1 MWKKLWKNEQGV
13 ALVLTLLTFLVLS
26 VLGSALMTI
35 GVANVRLTKST
46 TQYESTF
53 YIAEAGV
60 NQSVAVLEKKAKELG
75 ALPLSHDAFF
85 QQLNTFIDEHITGD
99 LMIFE
104 DNNGE
109 TPLAAI
115 HINQDAVNEQQT
127 GQYHERVMRYTLTSN
142 GKQGTSNREV
152 STSFDVAHR
161 IAETSGGGG
170 TIPSDFIFYSASN
183 ETLIMPN
190 GGYMEGDFFAE
201 NIIFNSKGTDVRG
214 SLIATNSIEI
224 QNEVKVTGSLYALN
238 GHVKLNN
245 ANAVVEEAIYAMGN
259 VSLTSGSKA
268 KDIYANGNIELLNN
282 NNVTNVHAGGHVTT
296 GSGVTT
302 ETIYA
307 GGNVTLRSGN
317 NNTRAIHSNGQ
328 VLAETSSSLSDIF
341 TNNRFI
347 FGSGITVNGNIHSQ
361 EDVGERNQ
369 GGNFTVNGNVF
380 AGQNVY
386 TRSNQ
391 TYRLNGDV
399 YAGKDVIHGT
409 NNTISGKVVTGGTL
423 KQFNN
428 QPLGTIGGTVTEQAN
443 PGTVVAP
450 TAPIPPTAP
459 DFSGYTVSTQKI
471 PIKEYTSTGESVVS
485 SQNRTTH
492 NLTPGYYDR
501 VTIMYQDNLYFDTG
515 TYYFNDFNLSST
527 EVKLYMDL
535 SNGPINVY
543 SKQDIHFSHGTT
555 LYVSLDGVNYTKID
569 KSFVQNNK
577 DQAKEIAGHL
587 YFEAHNKFYMHNDLT
602 ILGTILAN
610 NDFVASSSVT
620 IVGMYL
626 VNNGKVTI
634 GNAPTMIYAP
644 ATTSDGANHSSGG
657 TGSLPGSGSGSG
669 GGSGSGT
676 NIVPVEVIIR
686 APVTEM

>member
-1 MWKKLWKNEQGV
+1 M
-13 ALVLTLLTFLVLS
+13 
-26 VLGSALMTI
+26 
-35 GVANVRLTKST
+35 
-46 TQYESTF
+46 
-53 YIAEAGV
+53 

-85 QQLNTFIDEHITGD
+85 QQLNAYIDEHIIGD
-99 LMIFE
+99 LTIFE
-104 DNNGE
+104 ENNGDI
-109 TPLAAI
+109 PLASI

-127 GQYHERVMRYTLTSN
+127 GQYHERVTRYTLTSN
-142 GKQGTSNREV
+142 GKQGTSNRDV

-161 IAETSGGGG
+161 IAAETSSGGG
-170 TIPSDFIFYSASN
+170 TLPSDYIFYSASN
-183 ETLIMPN
+183 ETLTMPN

-245 ANAVVEEAIYAMGN
+245 ANAIVEEAVYAMGN

-282 NNVTNVHAGGHVTT
+282 NHVKNAHAGGNVTT

-307 GGNVTLRSGN
+307 GGSVTLRSGN
-317 NNTRAIHSNGQ
+317 NNTNAIHSNGQ
-328 VLAETSSSLSDIF
+328 VFAETSSNLSNVL

-347 FGSGITVNGNIHSQ
+347 FGSGITVNGDIHAQ
-361 EDVGERNQ
+361 GDVGTHNQ
-369 GGNFTVNGNVF
+369 GGNFTVNGNIYAGNDVF
-380 AGQNVY
+380 
-386 TRSNQ
+386 TRSYQ
-391 TYRLNGDV
+391 TYRLNGNV

-409 NNTISGKVVTGGTL
+409 NNTISGKVVAGGML
-423 KQFNN
+423 KKFDN

-443 PGTVVAP
+443 PETVVVP
-450 TAPIPPTAP
+450 TKPIPPTAP
-459 DFSGYTVSTQKI
+459 DFSGYIVSTQKI

-485 SQNRTTH
+485 SQNRSTH

-501 VTIMYQDNLYFDTG
+501 VTISYQDSLYFDSG

-527 EVKLYMDL
+527 EVKLYIDL
-535 SNGPINVY
+535 SDGPVNVY
-543 SKQDIHFSHGTT
+543 SKKDIHFSHGTT

-577 DQAKEIAGHL
+577 DQAKEIAGQL

-602 ILGTILAN
+602 VLGTILAN
-610 NDFVASSSVT
+610 NEFEASSSVT

-644 ATTSDGANHSSGG
+644 AVTSDGANHSSGG
-657 TGSLPGSGSGSG
+657 GGSLPGSG

-676 NIVPVEVIIR
+676 NIVPVDVIIK
-686 APVTEM
+686 APVTES

>member
-1 MWKKLWKNEQGV
+1 MWNKLWKNEQGV

-35 GVANVRLTKST
+35 GVANVRLTKTT
-46 TQYESTF
+46 TQHESAF

-85 QQLNTFIDEHITGD
+85 QQLNAYIDEHIIGD
-99 LMIFE
+99 LTIFE
-104 DNNGE
+104 ENNGDI
-109 TPLAAI
+109 PLASI

-127 GQYHERVMRYTLTSN
+127 GQYHERVTRYTLTSN
-142 GKQGTSNREV
+142 GKQGTSNRDV
-152 STSFDVAHR
+152 SMSFDVAHR
-161 IAETSGGGG
+161 IAAETSSGGG
-170 TIPSDFIFYSASN
+170 TLPSDYIFYSASN
-183 ETLIMPN
+183 ETLTMPN

-245 ANAVVEEAIYAMGN
+245 ANAIVEEAVYAMGN

-282 NNVTNVHAGGHVTT
+282 NHVKNAHAGGNVTT

-307 GGNVTLRSGN
+307 GGSVTLRSGN
-317 NNTRAIHSNGQ
+317 NNTNAIHSNGQ
-328 VLAETSSSLSDIF
+328 VFAETSSNLSNVL

-347 FGSGITVNGNIHSQ
+347 FGSGITVNGDIHAQ
-361 EDVGERNQ
+361 GDVGTHNQ
-369 GGNFTVNGNVF
+369 GGNFTVNGNIYAGNDVF
-380 AGQNVY
+380 
-386 TRSNQ
+386 TRSYQ
-391 TYRLNGDV
+391 TYRLNGNV

-409 NNTISGKVVTGGTL
+409 NNTISGKVVAGGML
-423 KQFNN
+423 KKFDN

-443 PGTVVAP
+443 PETVVVP
-450 TAPIPPTAP
+450 TKPIPPTAP
-459 DFSGYTVSTQKI
+459 DFSGYIVSTQKI

-485 SQNRTTH
+485 SQNRSTH

-501 VTIMYQDNLYFDTG
+501 VTISYQDSLYFDSG

-527 EVKLYMDL
+527 EVKLYIDL
-535 SNGPINVY
+535 SDGPVNVY
-543 SKQDIHFSHGTT
+543 SKKDIHFSHGTT

-577 DQAKEIAGHL
+577 DQAKEIAGQL

-602 ILGTILAN
+602 VLGTILAN
-610 NDFVASSSVT
+610 NDFEASSSVT

-644 ATTSDGANHSSGG
+644 AVTSDGANHSSGG
-657 TGSLPGSGSGSG
+657 GGSLPGSG

-676 NIVPVEVIIR
+676 NIVPVDVIIK
-686 APVTEM
+686 APVTES

>member
-1 MWKKLWKNEQGV
+1 VWKNEQGV

-26 VLGSALMTI
+26 VLGSALMMI
-35 GVANVRLTKST
+35 GVANVGLTKST
-46 TQYESTF
+46 TQYESAF

-60 NQSVAVLEKKAKELG
+60 NQSVAVLENKAKELG

-85 QQLNTFIDEHITGD
+85 QRLNTFIDEHIARD

-115 HINQDAVNEQQT
+115 NINQDAVNEQQT
-127 GQYHERVMRYTLTSN
+127 GQYHERVTRYTLTSN

-161 IAETSGGGG
+161 ISETSSGGG

-183 ETLIMPN
+183 ETLTMPN

-214 SLIATNSIEI
+214 SLVATNSIEI

-238 GHVKLNN
+238 GHVKLND

-259 VSLTSGSKA
+259 VILTSGSRA
-268 KDIYANGNIELLNN
+268 NEIYANGNIELLNN
-282 NNVTNVHAGGHVTT
+282 NNVRNAYAGGHVTT

-328 VLAETSSSLSDIF
+328 VLAETSSTLSNIF

-347 FGSGITVNGNIHSQ
+347 FGSGITVNGNIHAQ

-369 GGNFTVNGNVF
+369 GGNFTVNGNIY
-380 AGQNVY
+380 AGQDVF
-386 TRSNQ
+386 TRSYQ

-399 YAGKDVIHGT
+399 HAGKDVVHGT
-409 NNTISGKVVTGGTL
+409 NNTISGKVVAGGTL

-428 QPLGTIGGTVTEQAN
+428 QPLGVIGKTVTEQAD
-443 PGTVVAP
+443 PDTVDAP
-450 TAPIPPTAP
+450 TKPIPPTVP
-459 DFSGYTVSTQKI
+459 DFSGFNISTQKI

-485 SQNRTTH
+485 KENRSTH
-492 NLTPGYYDR
+492 YLTPGYYDR
-501 VTIMYQDNLYFDTG
+501 VTISYQDSLYFDSG
-515 TYYFNDFNLSST
+515 TYYFNDFHLSST
-527 EVKLYMDL
+527 EVKLYIDL
-535 SNGPINVY
+535 SNGPVNVY
-543 SKQDIHFSHGTT
+543 SKKDIHFSHGTT

-577 DQAKEIAGHL
+577 DQAKEIAGQL

-602 ILGTILAN
+602 VLGTILAN
-610 NDFVASSSVT
+610 NDFEASSSVT
-620 IVGMYL
+620 IVGVYL
-626 VNNGKVTI
+626 VNNGKARI

-644 ATTSDGANHSSGG
+644 ATTSDGTNHSSGG
-657 TGSLPGSGSGSG
+657 TGSLPGLGSG
-669 GGSGSGT
+669 GGSGNGT
-676 NIVPVEVIIR
+676 NLAPVEVIIR
-686 APVTEM
+686 APVTES